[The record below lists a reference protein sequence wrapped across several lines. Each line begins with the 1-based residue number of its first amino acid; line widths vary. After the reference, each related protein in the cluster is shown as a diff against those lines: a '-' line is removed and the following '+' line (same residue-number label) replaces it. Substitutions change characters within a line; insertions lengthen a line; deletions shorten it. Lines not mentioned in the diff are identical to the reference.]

1 MIDFERLI
9 ISRCDRARKFSSSD
23 IADCQSRRRKFLLGS
38 RKSTDNG
45 LSPSISLLPFLSP
58 FISRNLGAANDAA
71 YLADGLADVTTKVA
85 SRHVARATYLF
96 GRVLI
101 HHARPLSV
109 HIAMLDTEPMTNS
122 IRLSALISQVLSY
135 GTVLLRVLK

>member
-1 MIDFERLI
+1 MTSRLGGN
-9 ISRCDRARKFSSSD
+9 SFDEKENE
-23 IADCQSRRRKFLLGS
+23 
-38 RKSTDNG
+38 NG
-45 LSPSISLLPFLSP
+45 LSSLRSPPSFLFYSP
-58 FISRNLGAANDAA
+58 FILRNLGAANDAA
-71 YLADGLADVTTKVA
+71 YLADGFADVTTKVA
-85 SRHVARATYLF
+85 SRHVARTTYLF

-109 HIAMLDTEPMTNS
+109 HIAMLDTEPMRNS